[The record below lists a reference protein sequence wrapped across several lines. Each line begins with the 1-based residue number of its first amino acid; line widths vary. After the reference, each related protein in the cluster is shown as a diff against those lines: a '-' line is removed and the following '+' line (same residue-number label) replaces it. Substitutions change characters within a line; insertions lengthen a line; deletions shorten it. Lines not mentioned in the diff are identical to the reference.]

1 MRCRRDTRAFTLVEL
16 LVAISVLVILLG
28 LLLAITATVS
38 KTVLYTSTKID
49 AFAAGRAGFDLMSQK
64 LSQATLNT
72 YWDYDNPAAPTVYYR
87 QSDLQFLVVQ
97 NEQFAGYGQEVYFPA
112 PESFTTDSTST
123 AINAVRSTDGLL
135 NACSFFIEYGPD
147 TNFKPSA
154 VNSTH
159 YRYRL
164 MQGLEPT
171 ENFGAYGSS
180 SSSWPAVPAFSASN
194 SASTVQTQW
203 TTYWTSWAAY
213 WGNFTASASS
223 APAWVANIT
232 NAGTGTLRSA
242 VNPLANN
249 VIAMIVWPRLN
260 AIDDPNG
267 TEIAALS
274 LYNYTYDYD
283 SQFKA
288 LTLIAAPNGTLEQPL
303 TANQMPPTIQ
313 VTMIVIS
320 EASATQIDTHS
331 TTPPSVIQNA
341 LNSKFTD
348 VRNYSSDLASVS
360 SALAAGHINFQV
372 LTTTVTIKESKWS
385 NASQ

>member
-1 MRCRRDTRAFTLVEL
+1 MRRFSVMGCRRDTRAFTLVEL
-16 LVAISVLVILLG
+16 LVAISVLIILLG

-112 PESFTTDSTST
+112 PENYSTDNT
-123 AINAVRSTDGLL
+123 VRSTDGLL

-147 TNFKPSA
+147 TNFKPGA
-154 VNSTH
+154 VGPTH

-232 NAGTGTLRSA
+232 NAGTGTLKSA

-260 AIDDPNG
+260 AIDDPTGNKL
-267 TEIAALS
+267 TT
-274 LYNYTYDYD
+274 NYTYD
-283 SQFKA
+283 SQYKA
-288 LTLIAAPNGTLEQPL
+288 LTMTGPGGTEQPL

-320 EASATQIDTHS
+320 EASATQIDK
-331 TTPPSVIQNA
+331 TP
-341 LNSKFTD
+341 
-348 VRNYSSDLASVS
+348 
-360 SALAAGHINFQV
+360 
-372 LTTTVTIKESKWS
+372 
-385 NASQ
+385 

>member
-1 MRCRRDTRAFTLVEL
+1 MSSLRGYRAENLAFTLVEL
-16 LVAISVLVILLG
+16 MVAIAVLVILLG
-28 LLLAITATVS
+28 LLLAITSTVS
-38 KTVLYTSTKID
+38 KTVLYTSSKID
-49 AFAAGRAGFDLMSQK
+49 AFATGRAGFDLMSQK

-97 NEQFAGYGQEVYFPA
+97 NEQSAGLGQEVYFPA
-112 PESFTTDSTST
+112 PENYSTDNT
-123 AINAVRSTDGLL
+123 IRSTDGLL
-135 NACSFFIEYGPD
+135 NACSFFVEYGPD
-147 TNFKPSA
+147 TAFRPSA
-154 VNSTH
+154 VSLVH

-171 ENFGAYGSS
+171 ESFAAYGSS
-180 SSSWPAVPAFSASN
+180 TSSWPAVPAFSASN
-194 SASTVQTQW
+194 SSSTVQSQW

-213 WGNFTASASS
+213 WGNFTANASS
-223 APAWVANIT
+223 APTWVANIS
-232 NAGTGTLRSA
+232 NAGTGTLKSA

-267 TEIAALS
+267 TKFAVS
-274 LYNYTYDYD
+274 YNYSYDYD
-283 SQFKA
+283 SQHNA
-288 LTLIAAPNGTLEQPL
+288 LSLTSGQQPL
-303 TANQMPPTIQ
+303 WANQMPPTVQ

-331 TTPPSVIQNA
+331 ATQPTVIQNA
-341 LNSKFTD
+341 LNTRFAD
-348 VRNYSSDLASVS
+348 VRNYTTDLAKVS
-360 SALAAGHINFQV
+360 TALTAAHITFQV
-372 LTTTVTIKESKWS
+372 LNTTVTIKESKWS